1 MGSSIRSITVPLNPQ
16 WKPAYD
22 PADSCIRPHCAP
34 IGIIG
39 VICLTVS
46 GFADRGQDVP
56 ERVRICRPQAG
67 EGGGWVFWLDVWFV
81 LYLGLIGLVVGSFL
95 NVVVWRLPRRLS
107 IVRPPSACPK
117 CGRRLAARDLVPV
130 LSWLFLRGRC
140 RYCGAPIAVRY
151 PLVEAFT
158 GLLFAWFGL
167 GYGLSLSVLVPL
179 AIAIVLIP
187 AGLIARDAA
196 VSAPSGSLRTLRT
209 AAAAACAAGLAL
221 TAAAP
226 WIAPV
231 TGVS

>member
-1 MGSSIRSITVPLNPQ
+1 MGSSIRSVTVPLNPQ

-95 NVVVWRLPRRLS
+95 NVVVWRLP
-107 IVRPPSACPK
+107 
-117 CGRRLAARDLVPV
+117 GRRLPV
-130 LSWLFLRGRC
+130 RSADAVWRRGTSSP
-140 RYCGAPIAVRY
+140 YY
-151 PLVEAFT
+151 P
-158 GLLFAWFGL
+158 GC
-167 GYGLSLSVLVPL
+167 SC
-179 AIAIVLIP
+179 
-187 AGLIARDAA
+187 
-196 VSAPSGSLRTLRT
+196 
-209 AAAAACAAGLAL
+209 AAAAGI
-221 TAAAP
+221 AAP
-226 WIAPV
+226 RSRCATRWSKRSPV
-231 TGVS
+231 CCSRGSGSGTGCPCPSWSRWRLRSS